1 MGCKGGLQKLH
12 KFDGIFKE
20 FQSKRVNYPVFK
32 KLSIF
37 ALGSLWV
44 AKYLSSSTRLK
55 VKGNFILIKIDVN
68 FQEVFGAHQHPL
80 ESVITVQ
87 SEPDFKM

>member
-20 FQSKRVNYPVFK
+20 FQIKSVNYQVFK
-32 KLSIF
+32 KISIF
-37 ALGSLWV
+37 SLCSLWG

-68 FQEVFGAHQHPL
+68 FQEVFGAHQRPL

>member
-1 MGCKGGLQKLH
+1 MLNKLSKMGCKGGLQKLH

-37 ALGSLWV
+37 ALGSLWG

-68 FQEVFGAHQHPL
+68 F
-80 ESVITVQ
+80 
-87 SEPDFKM
+87 